1 MLYFTANKLTIKPCL
16 KHLANELHLFECYV
30 QCYPNSV
37 IERTF
42 LLYCKKNLNKMNGKI
57 KLKLNQ
63 KSSIKN
69 RIYEV
74 FIDENFIGNVD
85 YKNPKLDF
93 VTTLGNHKILVK
105 ENDFEKEQNFV
116 LSSRKLILPIEINE
130 NFLWTKQSAE
140 LPKIMNGIIIGFLLV
155 YAFIIT
161 YLLYTKQIEFMYPL
175 IFPFFI
181 LLFTNSFLK
190 NNQRFQLNFK

>member
-1 MLYFTANKLTIKPCL
+1 
-16 KHLANELHLFECYV
+16 
-30 QCYPNSV
+30 
-37 IERTF
+37 
-42 LLYCKKNLNKMNGKI
+42 MNGKI

-69 RIYEV
+69 TTYEV

-105 ENDFEKEQNFV
+105 GNDFEKEQNFV

-181 LLFTNSFLK
+181 LLFTNSLLK
-190 NNQRFQLNFK
+190 NNQKFQLNFK

>member
-1 MLYFTANKLTIKPCL
+1 
-16 KHLANELHLFECYV
+16 
-30 QCYPNSV
+30 
-37 IERTF
+37 
-42 LLYCKKNLNKMNGKI
+42 MNGKI

-69 RIYEV
+69 TTYEV

-105 ENDFEKEQNFV
+105 GNDFEKEQNFV

-181 LLFTNSFLK
+181 LLFTNSFLN

>member
-16 KHLANELHLFECYV
+16 KHLAKELHIFGCCV

>member
-1 MLYFTANKLTIKPCL
+1 
-16 KHLANELHLFECYV
+16 
-30 QCYPNSV
+30 
-37 IERTF
+37 
-42 LLYCKKNLNKMNGKI
+42 MNGKI

-105 ENDFEKEQNFV
+105 GNDFEKEQNFV

>member
-1 MLYFTANKLTIKPCL
+1 
-16 KHLANELHLFECYV
+16 
-30 QCYPNSV
+30 
-37 IERTF
+37 
-42 LLYCKKNLNKMNGKI
+42 MNGKI

-63 KSSIKN
+63 KSSIFNN
-69 RIYEV
+69 RYEI
-74 FIDENFIGNVD
+74 FINDNFIGFVD
-85 YKNPKLDF
+85 YKNPKIDF
-93 VTTLGNHKILVK
+93 NTNLGNHKITVK
-105 ENDFEKEQNFV
+105 GKDFEKEHNFT
-116 LSSRKLILPIEINE
+116 LTSRQIILPIEINE

-181 LLFTNSFLK
+181 LLFTNSFLN

>member
-1 MLYFTANKLTIKPCL
+1 MLYKQRHRKKLFIILQKFR
-16 KHLANELHLFECYV
+16 E
-30 QCYPNSV
+30 
-37 IERTF
+37 
-42 LLYCKKNLNKMNGKI
+42 KMNGKI

-69 RIYEV
+69 TKYEV
-74 FIDENFIGNVD
+74 FIDEKFVGNID

-105 ENDFEKEQNFV
+105 GNDFEKEQNFV
-116 LSSRKLILPIEINE
+116 LSSIKIILPIEINE
-130 NFLWTKQSAE
+130 NFFWTKKSAQ
-140 LPKIMNGIIIGFLLV
+140 LLKIMNGIIIGFLLI

-161 YLLYTKQIEFMYPL
+161 YLLYTKQIEIMYQL
-175 IFPFFI
+175 IIPFFI

-190 NNQRFQLNFK
+190 NNQKFQLNFK

>member
-1 MLYFTANKLTIKPCL
+1 
-16 KHLANELHLFECYV
+16 
-30 QCYPNSV
+30 
-37 IERTF
+37 
-42 LLYCKKNLNKMNGKI
+42 MNGKI

-69 RIYEV
+69 RTYEV

>member
-1 MLYFTANKLTIKPCL
+1 
-16 KHLANELHLFECYV
+16 
-30 QCYPNSV
+30 
-37 IERTF
+37 
-42 LLYCKKNLNKMNGKI
+42 MNGKI

-69 RIYEV
+69 RTYEV

-155 YAFIIT
+155 YALIIT

-181 LLFTNSFLK
+181 LLFTNSFLN

>member
-1 MLYFTANKLTIKPCL
+1 
-16 KHLANELHLFECYV
+16 
-30 QCYPNSV
+30 
-37 IERTF
+37 
-42 LLYCKKNLNKMNGKI
+42 MNGKI

-69 RIYEV
+69 TTYEV

-105 ENDFEKEQNFV
+105 GNDFEKEQNFV

>member
-1 MLYFTANKLTIKPCL
+1 
-16 KHLANELHLFECYV
+16 
-30 QCYPNSV
+30 
-37 IERTF
+37 
-42 LLYCKKNLNKMNGKI
+42 MNGKI

>member
-1 MLYFTANKLTIKPCL
+1 
-16 KHLANELHLFECYV
+16 
-30 QCYPNSV
+30 
-37 IERTF
+37 
-42 LLYCKKNLNKMNGKI
+42 MNGKI

-69 RIYEV
+69 TTYEV

-105 ENDFEKEQNFV
+105 GNDFEKEQNFV
-116 LSSRKLILPIEINE
+116 LSSKKLILPIEINE

-181 LLFTNSFLK
+181 LLFTNSLLK
-190 NNQRFQLNFK
+190 NNQKFQLNFK